1 MKALPEPLVRSLLPR
16 SDIWRRIFV
25 ERLTEP
31 LHLNFL
37 SLFVA
42 AFGTSRAKIA
52 FDLILRQEY
61 AYGMQQAAALAKAR
75 GLSRV
80 TVVELGVGAGTGL
93 LNLCSIARSLS
104 PACGVRFEIVGF
116 DSGAGLPAPAD
127 YRDHPEA
134 YGRGWYPMNRE
145 KLEGALAGAATLVLG
160 DLSETVAPF
169 VKRLDPSA
177 PVGFAIL
184 DVDYYSSAKHALEL
198 FAGPPSVYLPYFPV
212 YVDDIKLPSHNSRA
226 GEALAIEEFNR
237 EHPFRVLEFDR
248 FLVHSR
254 IFKHAQWLSHMHKL
268 HVLDHAE
275 RNDLS
280 NRAFIRDPGNPY
292 LSEAGARSPSE
303 RRRT

>member
-1 MKALPEPLVRSLLPR
+1 MNVLPGPLVRSVLSKR
-16 SDIWRRIFV
+16 DIWRRIFV

-31 LHLNFL
+31 LHLNVL

-42 AFGTSRAKIA
+42 AFGTHRAKIA

-80 TVVELGVGAGTGL
+80 TIVELGVGAGTGL
-93 LNLCSIARSLS
+93 LNLCSLARSLS
-104 PACGVRFEIVGF
+104 PASGVRFEIVGF

-134 YGRGWYPMNRE
+134 YGQGWYPMRPE
-145 KLEGALAGAATLVLG
+145 LAGALAGEATLVLG
-160 DLSETVAPF
+160 DLGETVTPF

-184 DVDYYSSAKHALEL
+184 DVDYYSSARKGLEL
-198 FAGPPSVYLPYFPV
+198 FAGPPSVYLPYLPV
-212 YVDDIKLPSHNSRA
+212 YIDDIKLPSHNSRA
-226 GEALAIEEFNR
+226 GESLAIEEFNR
-237 EHPFRVLEFDR
+237 EHPDRVLEFDR

-254 IFKHAQWLSHMHKL
+254 IFKHARWLSQMYKL
-268 HVLDHAE
+268 HVLDHPE

-280 NRAFIRDPGNPY
+280 ARETIRDPGNPY
-292 LSEAGARSPSE
+292 LSEPGTRSPSA
-303 RRRT
+303 RPSA

>member
-1 MKALPEPLVRSLLPR
+1 MNPLPGPLVRSLLPKR
-16 SDIWRRIFV
+16 DMWRRVIF

-42 AFGTSRAKIA
+42 AFGTYRAKIA

-80 TVVELGVGAGTGL
+80 TIVELGVGAGTGL
-93 LNLCSIARSLS
+93 LNLCAIAKSLS
-104 PACGVRFEIVGF
+104 PAAGVRFEIFGF
-116 DSGAGLPAPAD
+116 DSGRGLPAPAD

-134 YGRGWYPMNRE
+134 YGRGWYPMQAD
-145 KLEGALAGAATLVLG
+145 KLAGALAGAATLVLG
-160 DLSETVAPF
+160 DLEDTVIPF

-177 PVGFAIL
+177 PVGFAAV
-184 DVDYYSSAKHALEL
+184 DVDYYSSAKKALEF
-198 FAGPPSVYLPYFPV
+198 FAGPPSAYLPYFPV

-237 EHPFRVLEFDR
+237 EQPLRVLEFDR

-254 IFKHAQWLSHMHKL
+254 IFKHARWLSQMYKL
-268 HVLDHAE
+268 HVLDHPE

-280 NRAFIRDPGNPY
+280 ARETIRDLGNPY
-292 LSEAGARSPSE
+292 LSESG
-303 RRRT
+303 RRF